1 MNRLK
6 EQSSRC
12 FVFAFFISI
21 FFCQSFR
28 ALGQDSTGTDKNFT
42 FTYDY
47 NRFRYSDS
55 LIYVEYYIVVYR
67 DILKFM
73 PQENDF
79 VAEFISATEVWQND
93 SLIYAQKILNRNSV
107 DSLEQVQSNQRIYS
121 AHSFALAPGDYQ
133 VKISIN
139 DQHAEKKKEH
149 QFDLHLDSFS
159 NNNLNISDIQLA
171 SNIQRDTSKSIY
183 VKNGYMISPNPDRLY
198 GIGLPILFSY
208 VEIYG
213 LTPSANAEQNVYKIG
228 YKILDSDGNEVKSV
242 EPKLRNKPGGS
253 AVEVNRMNV
262 VTLVSGPY
270 VYVMEVEDLATGE
283 KVSAQ
288 KKFFVYREA
297 DFKEGGL
304 AFEKRE
310 KVSQAGSPGMDASR
324 YDIMSEKELNQEFD
338 WAQYIAT
345 PEEKNFYK
353 TLNLEGKRTFLKEF
367 WSKRD
372 ETPGTPENEYKR
384 DYLKRVEHANNTFKG
399 PFRSGY
405 RADQGRIMLA
415 YGYPDDIERYPQTS
429 ENRPYEIWHYYAVQG
444 GVIFV
449 FVDKRNMGEMELV
462 HSTAYGEL
470 YDDSWTRWIEV
481 Y

>member
-1 MNRLK
+1 MNMLK
-6 EQSSRC
+6 GHSSRC

-28 ALGQDSTGTDKNFT
+28 ALAQDSTGTDKNFT

-55 LIYVEYYIVVYR
+55 LVYVEYYIVVYR
-67 DILKFM
+67 DILKYM
-73 PQENDF
+73 PQENNY
-79 VAEFISATEVWQND
+79 VAEFISAAEVWQSD
-93 SLIYAQKILNRNSV
+93 SLVYTQKMLNRNSV
-107 DSLEQVQSNQRIYS
+107 DSLEQIRDNQRIYS
-121 AHSFALAPGDYQ
+121 ANRFAQAPGNYQ
-133 VKISIN
+133 VKISID
-139 DQHAEKKKEH
+139 DQNADSYKEH
-149 QFDLHLDSFS
+149 QFDLRLDSFS
-159 NNNLNISDIQLA
+159 NDSLNISDIQLA
-171 SNIQRDTSKSIY
+171 SQIQRDTTKSMY
-183 VKNGYMISPNPDRLY
+183 VKNGYKINPNPDRLY
-198 GIGLPILFSY
+198 GLGLPILFSY
-208 VEIYG
+208 AEMYG
-213 LTPSANAEQNVYKIG
+213 LEPSADAERNQYKVG
-228 YKILDSDGNEVKSV
+228 YKILNSDGMEVKSV
-242 EPKLRNKPGGS
+242 EGKLRDKPGES
-253 AVEVNRMNV
+253 AVEVNRLNV

-270 VYVMEVEDLATGE
+270 VYVMEVEDLATGGKAMAE
-283 KVSAQ
+283 

-304 AFEKRE
+304 AFEKKE
-310 KVSQAGSPGMDASR
+310 EVAGVGSPGIDASR
-324 YDIMSEKELNQEFD
+324 YDIMSDKELNQEFD

-345 PEEKNFYK
+345 PDEKKFYK
-353 TLNLEGKRTFLKEF
+353 TLNHEGKRTFLKDF

-372 ETPGTPENEYKR
+372 ETPGTPENEYKQN
-384 DYLKRVEHANNTFKG
+384 YLKRVEHANNSFKG

-405 RADQGRIMLA
+405 RADQGRVMLA

-449 FVDKRNMGEMELV
+449 FVDKRDMGEMELV

-470 YDDSWTRWIEV
+470 YDESWTRWIRV